1 MKRGEEERGEE
12 EKRRERKGK
21 GKGEEERREKEE
33 EGGEKEGGEDKVLL
47 ILLPLAPSPHHEAGK
62 GRTPGRRT
70 TQRI

>member
-1 MKRGEEERGEE
+1 
-12 EKRRERKGK
+12 
-21 GKGEEERREKEE
+21 
-33 EGGEKEGGEDKVLL
+33 L